1 VPSSCQS
8 SLPAST
14 SGRHEDVPPVLQ
26 HPIDE
31 ALQKVETEHTR
42 PEKATEID
50 AEVRGVECQGEKR
63 MVDSGEKITG
73 GK

>member
-1 VPSSCQS
+1 MPSSCRS
-8 SLPAST
+8 SPPAST
-14 SGRHEDVPPVLQ
+14 GGRREDVPPVLQ

-31 ALQKVETEHTR
+31 PLQKVETKHTR
-42 PEKATEID
+42 PGKATEID
-50 AEVRGVECQGEKR
+50 AEVRRVECQREKR